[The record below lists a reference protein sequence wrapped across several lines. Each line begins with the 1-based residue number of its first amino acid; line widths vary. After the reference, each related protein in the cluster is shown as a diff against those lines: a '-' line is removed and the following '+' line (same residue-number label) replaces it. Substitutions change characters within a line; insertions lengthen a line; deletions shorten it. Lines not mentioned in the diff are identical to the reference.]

1 LECRRLVWFDG
12 HIGKAIIIKKD
23 FFLPDRSWDF
33 FILAWLENSP
43 NSEKPMFVEYLTKD
57 VPFEIIEKN
66 IDKFLKKSQEKLKK
80 IKIENLKTGLWI
92 F

>member
-1 LECRRLVWFDG
+1 
-12 HIGKAIIIKKD
+12 
-23 FFLPDRSWDF
+23 
-33 FILAWLENSP
+33 
-43 NSEKPMFVEYLTKD
+43 MFVEYLTKD